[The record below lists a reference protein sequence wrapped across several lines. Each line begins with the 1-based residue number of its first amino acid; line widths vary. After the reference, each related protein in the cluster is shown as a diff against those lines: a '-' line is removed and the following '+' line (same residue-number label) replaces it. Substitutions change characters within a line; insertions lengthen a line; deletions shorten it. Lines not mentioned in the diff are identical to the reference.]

1 MGLSDGEEGDII
13 LSWLVRLVLVVAVIA
28 LVVFEAGALG
38 YAHLS
43 ADDAA
48 GEVART
54 GAVAYRASGS
64 LMDARMTAEE
74 VATERDVELV
84 TFEQDGAE
92 LVVVVEREAGTLVLQ
107 RIGALED
114 LVTRAG
120 ERRVGTGN

>member
-13 LSWLVRLVLVVAVIA
+13 LSWLVRLVLGAAVVG

-64 LMDARMTAEE
+64 LMDARTTAEE

-84 TFEQDGAE
+84 TFEQDGTE

-107 RIGALED
+107 RIGALEN